1 MSGIILTSTGLENP
15 VIEKEFLQMLRK
27 NAEEASALWIPTA
40 AIDEEAK
47 AVLPKCRNDLLRAG
61 FQRENIYT
69 YDLDYVMVYEEL
81 KKFDVVYVCGGDSAY
96 LLAQMIKADFI
107 APITKYAKSDGVYIG
122 VSAGSIVCSQNLE
135 SAIPFLPCRLD
146 VHCDTGHAAGS
157 YDFAEEKCIRLTNQ
171 SAIVLTSAEQK
182 IIA

>member
-15 VIEKEFLQMLRK
+15 VIGKEFLQMLEK
-27 NAEEASALWIPTA
+27 NAEEAAALWIPTA

-61 FQRENIYT
+61 FQKENIYT

-122 VSAGSIVCSQNLE
+122 VSAGSIVCSQNPE

-157 YDFAEEKCIRLTNQ
+157 YDFTAEECIRLTNR
-171 SAIVLTSAEQK
+171 SAIVLTAAEQK
-182 IIA
+182 IIV